1 MSRTKEQRDG
11 YLSLQL
17 RAHAPK
23 QLLISSLEAG
33 AQQGVGWWGAEGRK
47 MERNMLASFSMFM
60 MVHVMMFFCHY
71 AWLIDV
77 HRLGN
82 LVVGSAETCVVLV
95 QSQQQNRSC
104 NKLLKQ
110 NKTKTNYYNYSGKL
124 HWIPPSSKNWVW
136 NWNIF
141 VKQCAN
147 GGCDSWSTSAYNH
160 TWSCMDARTT
170 TNCGDE
176 KTTTIIQKWT
186 QLHPRNKLGLMFVG

>member
-1 MSRTKEQRDG
+1 MDTSACSWGLMPRSSFWSLALKLERSRGWGDG
-11 YLSLQL
+11 VRRGGRWSGTCWQVLVCS
-17 RAHAPK
+17 
-23 QLLISSLEAG
+23 
-33 AQQGVGWWGAEGRK
+33 WW
-47 MERNMLASFSMFM
+47 FM
-60 MVHVMMFFCHY
+60 WWWFFCHY
-71 AWLIDV
+71 AWLINV

-82 LVVGSAETCVVLV
+82 LVVGNAETWVVLV

>member
-1 MSRTKEQRDG
+1 MDTSACSWGLMPRSSFWSLALKLERRGWGDG
-11 YLSLQL
+11 LLRGGRWRGTCWQL
-17 RAHAPK
+17 
-23 QLLISSLEAG
+23 
-33 AQQGVGWWGAEGRK
+33 
-47 MERNMLASFSMFM
+47 LASFSMFM
-60 MVHVMMFFCHY
+60 MVHVMMRCFCHY
-71 AWLIDV
+71 AWLINV

-82 LVVGSAETCVVLV
+82 LAIESAETCVVLV

-110 NKTKTNYYNYSGKL
+110 YKTKTNYYNYSGKP

-147 GGCDSWSTSAYNH
+147 GGCDSWSTSAHNH
-160 TWSCMDARTT
+160 TWSCMDARTM

-176 KTTTIIQKWT
+176 KTTTIM
-186 QLHPRNKLGLMFVG
+186 LAPD